1 MSDINAPMME
11 AKRLLEDILATMQ
24 IPAEVKESM
33 EGTTE
38 IRLQVYG
45 ENLGLLI
52 GKGGK
57 ILSSLSLIVHT
68 AVNKSKDPKIPVYV
82 DVQDYR
88 KRRDE
93 KLVEIARNVADK
105 VARSGRNFMMDAMSA
120 RERRIVHVTLKDDP
134 RVITESV
141 GEGDNRR
148 VVVKFK

>member
-1 MSDINAPMME
+1 MNEIDEPMIQ

-24 IPAEVKESM
+24 VPAEVKESM
-33 EGTTE
+33 EGTSE

-68 AVNKSKDPKIPVYV
+68 AVNKNRIPKIPVYV

-88 KRRDE
+88 RKKEE
-93 KLVEIARNVADK
+93 KLVEIAQNVADK
-105 VARSGRNFMMDAMSA
+105 VARSGRDFAMDAMSP
-120 RERRIVHVTLKDDP
+120 RERRIIHVALKEDV
-134 RVITESV
+134 RIITESV
-141 GEGDNRR
+141 GEGENRR
-148 VVVKFK
+148 VVIKLK